1 MIQFIRRITQ
11 EMSAASGLAD
21 ALSIVVRRVCE
32 TIHVDACAIFLKN
45 EKEACYTLIA
55 SKGYHPGIDGMLK
68 IDVGQ
73 GLVGLV
79 GEREELLNIEDAVNH
94 PNYMYFPE
102 TGEERY
108 AAFLGVPIIHQR
120 KVLGIL
126 VAQQSGNR
134 TFDENEEAFLLT
146 VSAQLG
152 GIIAQVKTESEI
164 DGSAF
169 KSKRE
174 SEIQGIAGAPG
185 VAIGTAVR
193 VYPLAD
199 LDAVPDR
206 HIEDV
211 NAEIDHFLEA
221 LQSARDEMRELA
233 DRLKKSLP
241 TEEQALF
248 NAYINMLERS
258 GLGDEVIEVIKTK
271 KCWSQAALR
280 EVISKHILNFESM
293 EDAYL
298 RERSTDLKDLG
309 ARILSKLQAEQKE
322 VPVYYEQTILVGE
335 DISASNLAEVPAD
348 KLVGIVCLRGSS
360 NSHVAILARSMG
372 IPTVMGAYEL
382 PLGGI
387 DKQTLA
393 IDGYHG
399 KVHLSPSLTVC
410 KEFSRLMKEG
420 KAFQEGLQALHN
432 QPACTPDGHHVPLL
446 VNTGLVADIPSSLNV
461 GAEGVGLYRTE
472 VPFMIRERFPSE
484 EEQRQIYEQILRAF
498 YPRPV
503 TMRTLDVGGDKVLP
517 YFSFAEENPFLG
529 WRGLRI
535 TLDHPEIFMVQ
546 VRAMLRA
553 SSGLNN
559 LRIMLPMVSAVRE
572 IREANALIEQAYY
585 EVKSEDLLID
595 RPQVG
600 VMVEVPSAV
609 YQASLFASECDFLSV
624 GSNDLTQYMLAVDRN
639 NSRVANLYDSF
650 HPAVIQAL
658 IQVVEGAHAQG
669 KPVSICGEM
678 AGDPASVILLLAM
691 GYDSLSMN
699 AMSLTRVKWVIRN
712 IPLSVAQ
719 SLLGFV
725 LQLDDP
731 LKTRALLENAL
742 VEAGLG
748 SLVRAGK

>member
-309 ARILSKLQAEQKE
+309 ARILSKLQAE
-322 VPVYYEQTILVGE
+322 
-335 DISASNLAEVPAD
+335 
-348 KLVGIVCLRGSS
+348 R
-360 NSHVAILARSMG
+360 
-372 IPTVMGAYEL
+372 
-382 PLGGI
+382 
-387 DKQTLA
+387 
-393 IDGYHG
+393 
-399 KVHLSPSLTVC
+399 
-410 KEFSRLMKEG
+410 
-420 KAFQEGLQALHN
+420 
-432 QPACTPDGHHVPLL
+432 
-446 VNTGLVADIPSSLNV
+446 
-461 GAEGVGLYRTE
+461 
-472 VPFMIRERFPSE
+472 
-484 EEQRQIYEQILRAF
+484 
-498 YPRPV
+498 
-503 TMRTLDVGGDKVLP
+503 
-517 YFSFAEENPFLG
+517 
-529 WRGLRI
+529 
-535 TLDHPEIFMVQ
+535 
-546 VRAMLRA
+546 
-553 SSGLNN
+553 
-559 LRIMLPMVSAVRE
+559 
-572 IREANALIEQAYY
+572 
-585 EVKSEDLLID
+585 
-595 RPQVG
+595 
-600 VMVEVPSAV
+600 
-609 YQASLFASECDFLSV
+609 
-624 GSNDLTQYMLAVDRN
+624 
-639 NSRVANLYDSF
+639 
-650 HPAVIQAL
+650 
-658 IQVVEGAHAQG
+658 
-669 KPVSICGEM
+669 
-678 AGDPASVILLLAM
+678 
-691 GYDSLSMN
+691 
-699 AMSLTRVKWVIRN
+699 RN
-712 IPLSVAQ
+712 IRYIMNKQ
-719 SLLGFV
+719 F
-725 LQLDDP
+725 
-731 LKTRALLENAL
+731 
-742 VEAGLG
+742 
-748 SLVRAGK
+748 

>member
-1 MIQFIRRITQ
+1 M
-11 EMSAASGLAD
+11 
-21 ALSIVVRRVCE
+21 
-32 TIHVDACAIFLKN
+32 
-45 EKEACYTLIA
+45 
-55 SKGYHPGIDGMLK
+55 
-68 IDVGQ
+68 
-73 GLVGLV
+73 
-79 GEREELLNIEDAVNH
+79 
-94 PNYMYFPE
+94 
-102 TGEERY
+102 
-108 AAFLGVPIIHQR
+108 
-120 KVLGIL
+120 
-126 VAQQSGNR
+126 
-134 TFDENEEAFLLT
+134 
-146 VSAQLG
+146 
-152 GIIAQVKTESEI
+152 
-164 DGSAF
+164 
-169 KSKRE
+169 
-174 SEIQGIAGAPG
+174 
-185 VAIGTAVR
+185 
-193 VYPLAD
+193 
-199 LDAVPDR
+199 
-206 HIEDV
+206 
-211 NAEIDHFLEA
+211 
-221 LQSARDEMRELA
+221 
-233 DRLKKSLP
+233 
-241 TEEQALF
+241 
-248 NAYINMLERS
+248 
-258 GLGDEVIEVIKTK
+258 
-271 KCWSQAALR
+271 
-280 EVISKHILNFESM
+280 
-293 EDAYL
+293 
-298 RERSTDLKDLG
+298 
-309 ARILSKLQAEQKE
+309 
-322 VPVYYEQTILVGE
+322 
-335 DISASNLAEVPAD
+335 
-348 KLVGIVCLRGSS
+348 
-360 NSHVAILARSMG
+360 
-372 IPTVMGAYEL
+372 
-382 PLGGI
+382 
-387 DKQTLA
+387 
-393 IDGYHG
+393 
-399 KVHLSPSLTVC
+399 
-410 KEFSRLMKEG
+410 
-420 KAFQEGLQALHN
+420 
-432 QPACTPDGHHVPLL
+432 
-446 VNTGLVADIPSSLNV
+446 
-461 GAEGVGLYRTE
+461 
-472 VPFMIRERFPSE
+472 
-484 EEQRQIYEQILRAF
+484 
-498 YPRPV
+498 
-503 TMRTLDVGGDKVLP
+503 GGDKVLP